1 MSQRDQEWME
11 QYIYQVVRRLPKGQ
25 REEVGMELRELI
37 GDMLEQTVSEEKSD
51 STQRSEAMKKVLA
64 ELGDPAELAKRYRDE
79 ADYLIGPEYYDTY
92 IWFLK
97 VVLLCTLIPTL
108 AMSLLEEIG
117 GISVGVEQSYIGIVV
132 EKITACLVNGITNS
146 LISCVSV
153 FGVITLVFAVMER
166 QKVKLE
172 RKITGNVIVDSMGKK
187 EWNPGD
193 LTSIPHKKAI
203 IDRGDS
209 IVGIVFI
216 VIFSMVLIM
225 APNFFSLMIDVT
237 TDSKDM
243 LVIPIFNPDQWNKI
257 LPLFVLGLLICL
269 VEEVL
274 KLIMGVYCRAVMI
287 GCIISGF
294 LQMILAG
301 IILKVLPIW
310 NPEFKTEY
318 VQQALEGN
326 GGAEIFVRCITDM
339 QSAPTSNIILA
350 VVIISTLA
358 DIGVT
363 IYRTLRYG
371 EKFWDK
377 KEYSY

>member
-243 LVIPIFNPDQWNKI
+243 LVIPIFNPEQWNKI

-339 QSAPTSNIILA
+339 QSAPASNIILA

>member
-51 STQRSEAMKKVLA
+51 TTQRSEAMKKVLA

-243 LVIPIFNPDQWNKI
+243 LVIPIFNPEQWNKI

-339 QSAPTSNIILA
+339 QSAPASNIILA

>member
-1 MSQRDQEWME
+1 
-11 QYIYQVVRRLPKGQ
+11 
-25 REEVGMELRELI
+25 
-37 GDMLEQTVSEEKSD
+37 
-51 STQRSEAMKKVLA
+51 
-64 ELGDPAELAKRYRDE
+64 
-79 ADYLIGPEYYDTY
+79 
-92 IWFLK
+92 
-97 VVLLCTLIPTL
+97 
-108 AMSLLEEIG
+108 
-117 GISVGVEQSYIGIVV
+117 
-132 EKITACLVNGITNS
+132 
-146 LISCVSV
+146 
-153 FGVITLVFAVMER
+153 
-166 QKVKLE
+166 
-172 RKITGNVIVDSMGKK
+172 MGKK

>member
-153 FGVITLVFAVMER
+153 FGVITLVFAV
-166 QKVKLE
+166 L
-172 RKITGNVIVDSMGKK
+172 
-187 EWNPGD
+187 
-193 LTSIPHKKAI
+193 
-203 IDRGDS
+203 
-209 IVGIVFI
+209 
-216 VIFSMVLIM
+216 
-225 APNFFSLMIDVT
+225 
-237 TDSKDM
+237 
-243 LVIPIFNPDQWNKI
+243 
-257 LPLFVLGLLICL
+257 
-269 VEEVL
+269 
-274 KLIMGVYCRAVMI
+274 
-287 GCIISGF
+287 
-294 LQMILAG
+294 
-301 IILKVLPIW
+301 
-310 NPEFKTEY
+310 
-318 VQQALEGN
+318 
-326 GGAEIFVRCITDM
+326 
-339 QSAPTSNIILA
+339 
-350 VVIISTLA
+350 
-358 DIGVT
+358 
-363 IYRTLRYG
+363 
-371 EKFWDK
+371 
-377 KEYSY
+377 